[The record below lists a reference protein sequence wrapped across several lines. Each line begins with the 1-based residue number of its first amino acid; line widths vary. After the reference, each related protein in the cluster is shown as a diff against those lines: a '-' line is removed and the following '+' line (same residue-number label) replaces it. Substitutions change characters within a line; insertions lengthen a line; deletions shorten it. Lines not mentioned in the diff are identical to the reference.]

1 VPGLNRLFF
10 SAGTFFA
17 TFSFFVFFAAF
28 FETDAGKI
36 RKRIHCGT
44 SKLKWACFALALTQF
59 HKGFNNFV
67 HGTKLLFV

>member
-44 SKLKWACFALALTQF
+44 SKLKWACFALALT
-59 HKGFNNFV
+59 
-67 HGTKLLFV
+67 